1 MRVPRL
7 CSRPSIFHP
16 STNRRMYRLASSG
29 EIGEPCGMPRRLSR
43 ASVVRVFLPRSSV
56 SSTAHSSQNLIR
68 CSRRRSTIRRDTRL
82 VARHG
87 ECSRRKPSH
96 TTPLRDISSF
106 VTILRERHPFE
117 GRSLQVMGALKRRG
131 VLLLLVVL
139 PDGSRSLIPAGW
151 TNWDAAGVAHELFA
165 SRCEQRAPC
174 LASLADLLHARV
186 IVDALLSRCLIPHRE
201 PAANEESCHA
211 TDPGLS
217 RTVPASATI
226 AEQKARRRNSRRGSQ
241 HSGTHHRA
249 SLRDNPTHGGDR

>member
-1 MRVPRL
+1 M
-7 CSRPSIFHP
+7 
-16 STNRRMYRLASSG
+16 SG
-29 EIGEPCGMPRRLSR
+29 TL
-43 ASVVRVFLPRSSV
+43 
-56 SSTAHSSQNLIR
+56 H
-68 CSRRRSTIRRDTRL
+68 
-82 VARHG
+82 
-87 ECSRRKPSH
+87 RRKPSH
-96 TTPLRDISSF
+96 TTHLRDISSF

-117 GRSLQVMGALKRRG
+117 GRSLQVMGAIKRRG

-139 PDGSRSLIPAGW
+139 PDGSRSLIPASW
-151 TNWDAAGVAHELFA
+151 TNWEAAGVAHELSA

-217 RTVPASATI
+217 RTVPAGATI
-226 AEQKARRRNSRRGSQ
+226 AEPKARRQNPRRGSQ